1 MKIEF
6 VKVTKIDGT
15 IYYYT
20 AVNEKFIDGTLEL
33 DEQKAYDKFNLVKQT
48 GGNELKEVIETF
60 DTELTPY

>member
-48 GGNELKEVIETF
+48 GGSELKEVIETF